1 MSYAHAAYA
10 KTHTA
15 GLSARSTEAEALLK
29 AATLLNEASQDR
41 NNVNLLMK
49 ALNYN
54 HKLWTVIEAD
64 LKSPENELPDGVRD
78 DLLVLSRFMSKEIAR
93 ATQRPEAAALGA
105 MVSINRN
112 VANGLL

>member
-15 GLSARSTEAEALLK
+15 GLDGRSSEAEALLK
-29 AATLLNEASQDR
+29 AANLLNDASLDR
-41 NNVNLLMK
+41 NDMNRLMT
-49 ALNYN
+49 ALNFN
-54 HKLWTVIEAD
+54 HKLWTVIESD
-64 LKSPENELPDGVRD
+64 LKSPTNALPEGVRD
-78 DLLVLSRFMSKEIAR
+78 SLLVLCRFMTKEIAR

-105 MVSINRN
+105 MMSVNRN